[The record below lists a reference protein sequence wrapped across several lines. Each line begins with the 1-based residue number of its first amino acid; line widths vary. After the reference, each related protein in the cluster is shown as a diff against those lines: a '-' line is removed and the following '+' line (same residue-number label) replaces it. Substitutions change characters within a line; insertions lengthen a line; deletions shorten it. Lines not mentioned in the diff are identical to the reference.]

1 MAQARAYTFP
11 NHRKKQQNNNN
22 KKKEDDKK
30 KVVELLVFGYAC
42 KLFREDDKAQFHEQG
57 KHLIP
62 WMGDPALLIDRY
74 DCRGHLNDLSECDA
88 EYTWNRDYQLSEE
101 EARIDA
107 LCDEE
112 RYLALHT
119 DLLEEE
125 ARQEEEYRRLN
136 EALAE
141 DGIYNAV
148 GFAYS
153 SDYYDPSQP
162 TEEEELAKTD
172 GEIDDNAEENEE
184 PYTAP
189 PGLLVPSD
197 VEVPA
202 TSKMH
207 AIIERTAKFVC
218 KQGTQFEIMLKA
230 KQARNSQF
238 DFLRFDHYLNPY
250 YKHILK
256 TMKDGKYVVQA
267 EKRGEEKKKSVTES
281 GDDDDDDNDG
291 CYLHPSL
298 FASKSNSRLEE
309 LTRPLKV
316 MDPDHPLAALVRKV
330 QADAKNVQKQQE
342 SNNSEAAAATVE
354 YTAADSVT
362 TMYYGYYMMPDGTYC
377 LTPPPPGMEVSGYY
391 STLSSEMAVPTTTGA
406 SVSTSSGT
414 ASPPHSEGDSTNTKA
429 SSSTVTVSAPTVVPV
444 IIPPPPDIQPVI
456 DKLAEYVARNGTK
469 FETSVRDKNDTRFE
483 FLQPWHQY
491 NAYYEFK
498 KQYFSQKEGCSI
510 PQETAASSTLVC
522 SESNTTDVLQFEAQ
536 QEVTDTSISSVMM
549 TQTDCTLS
557 TDKAISDGKLI
568 KASFAPICFAI
579 KAKENDMLP
588 LEKKRVK
595 LDDDSDED
603 HDVQEASNM
612 ESTKDI
618 ASSLPPEEKKPQLT
632 AEEIE
637 AKQAKQKLED
647 RLAAAA
653 REKLAQA
660 SKECKERQLQ
670 AERKKRAALF
680 LQNLKTPT
688 TSGDL
693 EAITMEESS
702 QSMQID
708 NSEVFSAKF
717 HQRLITK
724 ISPEVGGR
732 SAHLAHPA
740 IETYRPSNAT
750 SNCLLNDSASTTLPR
765 RSIQVANEISQKIAA
780 AAEANTSQQIS
791 TKSVRSSKD
800 REKKKE
806 KKHRKKSRSRSRSR
820 PRYRLRSRS
829 RSTSRSRSRSRS
841 KAKHSLPSA
850 YRSVRHSRSRS
861 PHGRRVQASERR
873 RDERERDR
881 NVPSAYRVGN
891 SSDISSRKRSRSPYE
906 KKKKKSSKSHPKLK
920 EKSLRSRSR
929 SLSPKKS
936 SVKSS
941 ARSSAHSNSLS
952 PAESRGSS
960 QDQSRENLERKT
972 ENLETDFRRLDG
984 RPRRRQEYQ
993 PVQHQTCHEITS
1005 FEEWRRPYQ
1014 RGGSQEKDETASPEL
1029 LSSMQSKITQDL
1041 MAKVREMLAS
1051 SKDVQSNVS

>member
-11 NHRKKQQNNNN
+11 NHRKKQQNNNSS
-22 KKKEDDKK
+22 KKEDDKK

-172 GEIDDNAEENEE
+172 VEIDDNAEENEE

-230 KQARNSQF
+230 KQAQNSQF

-281 GDDDDDDNDG
+281 GEDDDDDNDG

-354 YTAADSVT
+354 YTAADSAVT

-406 SVSTSSGT
+406 SVSSTSGT

-429 SSSTVTVSAPTVVPV
+429 PSSTVTVSAPTVVPV

-522 SESNTTDVLQFEAQ
+522 SESTTTDILQFEAQ

-618 ASSLPPEEKKPQLT
+618 VSSLPPEEKKPQLT

-702 QSMQID
+702 QSMQ
-708 NSEVFSAKF
+708 
-717 HQRLITK
+717 
-724 ISPEVGGR
+724 
-732 SAHLAHPA
+732 
-740 IETYRPSNAT
+740 
-750 SNCLLNDSASTTLPR
+750 
-765 RSIQVANEISQKIAA
+765 VANEISQKIAAA

-861 PHGRRVQASERR
+861 PHGRRVQVSERR

-952 PAESRGSS
+952 PAESRDSS
-960 QDQSRENLERKT
+960 QDHS
-972 ENLETDFRRLDG
+972 
-984 RPRRRQEYQ
+984 
-993 PVQHQTCHEITS
+993 
-1005 FEEWRRPYQ
+1005 

>member
-11 NHRKKQQNNNN
+11 NHRKKQQNN
-22 KKKEDDKK
+22 KKEDDKK

-172 GEIDDNAEENEE
+172 VEIDDNAEENEE

-230 KQARNSQF
+230 KQAQNSQF

-267 EKRGEEKKKSVTES
+267 EKRSEEKKKSVTES
-281 GDDDDDDNDG
+281 GEDDDDDNDG

-342 SNNSEAAAATVE
+342 SDNSEAAAAATVE
-354 YTAADSVT
+354 YTAADSAVT

-510 PQETAASSTLVC
+510 PQETTASSTLVC

-603 HDVQEASNM
+603 HDVQEASNT
-612 ESTKDI
+612 ESSKDI
-618 ASSLPPEEKKPQLT
+618 VSSLPPEEKKPQLT

-702 QSMQID
+702 QSMQ
-708 NSEVFSAKF
+708 
-717 HQRLITK
+717 
-724 ISPEVGGR
+724 
-732 SAHLAHPA
+732 
-740 IETYRPSNAT
+740 
-750 SNCLLNDSASTTLPR
+750 
-765 RSIQVANEISQKIAA
+765 VANEISQKIAA

-791 TKSVRSSKD
+791 TKIVRSSKD
-800 REKKKE
+800 KEKKKE

-820 PRYRLRSRS
+820 PRYRLKSRS

-841 KAKHSLPSA
+841 KAKHSLPNA

-952 PAESRGSS
+952 PAESRDSS
-960 QDQSRENLERKT
+960 QDHS
-972 ENLETDFRRLDG
+972 
-984 RPRRRQEYQ
+984 
-993 PVQHQTCHEITS
+993 
-1005 FEEWRRPYQ
+1005 

>member
-1 MAQARAYTFP
+1 MKR
-11 NHRKKQQNNNN
+11 
-22 KKKEDDKK
+22 
-30 KVVELLVFGYAC
+30 
-42 KLFREDDKAQFHEQG
+42 
-57 KHLIP
+57 
-62 WMGDPALLIDRY
+62 
-74 DCRGHLNDLSECDA
+74 
-88 EYTWNRDYQLSEE
+88 
-101 EARIDA
+101 
-107 LCDEE
+107 
-112 RYLALHT
+112 
-119 DLLEEE
+119 
-125 ARQEEEYRRLN
+125 EEEYRRLN

-141 DGIYNAV
+141 DGMYNAV
-148 GFAYS
+148 GFAYN

-162 TEEEELAKTD
+162 TEEEELGKTD
-172 GEIDDNAEENEE
+172 VESDDNAEENEE

-230 KQARNSQF
+230 KQAQNSQF

-256 TMKDGKYVVQA
+256 TMKEGKYVVQT
-267 EKRGEEKKKSVTES
+267 EKRIEEKRKSVTES
-281 GDDDDDDNDG
+281 GEDDDDDNDG

-298 FASKSNSRLEE
+298 FASKSSSRLEE

-342 SNNSEAAAATVE
+342 SDNSEAAAAAVE
-354 YTAADSVT
+354 YTAADSAVT

-377 LTPPPPGMEVSGYY
+377 LTPPPPGMEVSSYY
-391 STLSSEMAVPTTTGA
+391 STVPSEMAVPTTTGA

-414 ASPPHSEGDSTNTKA
+414 APPPHSEGDSSNTQVP
-429 SSSTVTVSAPTVVPV
+429 SSTITVSAPTVVPV

-469 FETSVRDKNDTRFE
+469 FETSVKDKNDTRFE

-510 PQETAASSTLVC
+510 PQETVASSTLVC
-522 SESNTTDVLQFEAQ
+522 SESSTTDVLQFEAQ
-536 QEVTDTSISSVMM
+536 QEVTNTSISGAVM

-557 TDKAISDGKLI
+557 TDKTVNDGKLI

-603 HDVQEASNM
+603 HDVQEASNID
-612 ESTKDI
+612 STKDI
-618 ASSLPPEEKKPQLT
+618 VPSLPPEEKKPQLT

-680 LQNLKTPT
+680 LQNLKTPA

-693 EAITMEESS
+693 ETITMEENS

-708 NSEVFSAKF
+708 NTEVFSAKF

-740 IETYRPSNAT
+740 IETYRPPNAT
-750 SNCLLNDSASTTLPR
+750 SNCLLNDSRDYASTTLPR
-765 RSIQVANEISQKIAA
+765 RSIQVANEISQKIASA
-780 AAEANTSQQIS
+780 TEANTIQQIS
-791 TKSVRSSKD
+791 TKSARSSKD
-800 REKKKE
+800 KEKKKE

-861 PHGRRVQASERR
+861 PHERRVQTSERR

-920 EKSLRSRSR
+920 GKALRSRSR

-952 PAESRGSS
+952 PAESRDSS
-960 QDQSRENLERKT
+960 QDHS
-972 ENLETDFRRLDG
+972 
-984 RPRRRQEYQ
+984 
-993 PVQHQTCHEITS
+993 
-1005 FEEWRRPYQ
+1005 

-1051 SKDVQSNVS
+1051 SKDVQTNVS

>member
-1 MAQARAYTFP
+1 MTRPSSTSKASTSSPGWETRPSSSIGMIVGVTCMTSQNVMLSTLGTEIISY
-11 NHRKKQQNNNN
+11 RKKRRG
-22 KKKEDDKK
+22 
-30 KVVELLVFGYAC
+30 LT
-42 KLFREDDKAQFHEQG
+42 LFAMKR
-57 KHLIP
+57 
-62 WMGDPALLIDRY
+62 
-74 DCRGHLNDLSECDA
+74 
-88 EYTWNRDYQLSEE
+88 
-101 EARIDA
+101 
-107 LCDEE
+107 
-112 RYLALHT
+112 
-119 DLLEEE
+119 
-125 ARQEEEYRRLN
+125 EEEYRRLN

-141 DGIYNAV
+141 DGIYSAV
-148 GFAYS
+148 GFAYK

-172 GEIDDNAEENEE
+172 VESDDNAEENEE

-218 KQGTQFEIMLKA
+218 KQGTPFEIMLKA

-256 TMKDGKYVVQA
+256 TMKDGKYVVQT
-267 EKRGEEKKKSVTES
+267 EKRFEEKRKSLTES
-281 GDDDDDDNDG
+281 GEDDDDDNDG

-330 QADAKNVQKQQE
+330 QADAKNLQKQQE
-342 SNNSEAAAATVE
+342 SDNSEAVVATVE
-354 YTAADSVT
+354 YTAADSAVT

-391 STLSSEMAVPTTTGA
+391 SALPSEVAVQTATGT
-406 SVSTSSGT
+406 SVPPSSGT
-414 ASPPHSEGDSTNTKA
+414 TPPHTEGDS
-429 SSSTVTVSAPTVVPV
+429 SSIHVPSSTTTVSATTVVPV

-456 DKLAEYVARNGTK
+456 DKLADYVSRNGTK

-498 KQYFSQKEGCSI
+498 KQYFSQKEGCAI

-522 SESNTTDVLQFEAQ
+522 SESSTTDVLQFEVQ
-536 QEVTDTSISSVMM
+536 QEATSTSAANAMI
-549 TQTDCTLS
+549 TQTDCTSS
-557 TDKAISDGKLI
+557 TDKPINDGKLI
-568 KASFAPICFAI
+568 KASFAPISFAI

-595 LDDDSDED
+595 LDDDSDEERD
-603 HDVQEASNM
+603 AQETSNTD
-612 ESTKDI
+612 STKEM
-618 ASSLPPEEKKPQLT
+618 ASSVPPEEKKPQLT

-637 AKQAKQKLED
+637 AKHAKQKLED

-680 LQNLKTPT
+680 LQNLKIPTP
-688 TSGDL
+688 SGDL
-693 EAITMEESS
+693 EAVTMEDNS
-702 QSMQID
+702 QSIQID
-708 NSEVFSAKF
+708 NTEVFAAKF
-717 HQRLITK
+717 HQRFITK
-724 ISPEVGGR
+724 ITSDVGCR
-732 SAHLAHPA
+732 SAHLVHPS
-740 IETYRPSNAT
+740 IETCRPSNAT
-750 SNCLLNDSASTTLPR
+750 SNCLLNDSRNYASTAIPR
-765 RSIQVANEISQKIAA
+765 RSLQVASEISLKIASA
-780 AAEANTSQQIS
+780 TEANTSQQIS
-791 TKSVRSSKD
+791 TKSARSAKD
-800 REKKKE
+800 KEKKKE

-829 RSTSRSRSRSRS
+829 KSRSRSRSRS

-861 PHGRRVQASERR
+861 PHGRRVPSLERR
-873 RDERERDR
+873 RDDRERDR

-891 SSDISSRKRSRSPYE
+891 SSGISSRKRSRSPYE

-920 EKSLRSRSR
+920 GKALRSRSR

-936 SVKSS
+936 SIKSS
-941 ARSSAHSNSLS
+941 ARSSAHSTSLS

-960 QDQSRENLERKT
+960 HDHL
-972 ENLETDFRRLDG
+972 
-984 RPRRRQEYQ
+984 
-993 PVQHQTCHEITS
+993 
-1005 FEEWRRPYQ
+1005 
-1014 RGGSQEKDETASPEL
+1014 RGGSQEKDETTSPEL
-1029 LSSMQSKITQDL
+1029 LSTMQSKITQDL

-1051 SKDVQSNVS
+1051 SKDVQTNVS